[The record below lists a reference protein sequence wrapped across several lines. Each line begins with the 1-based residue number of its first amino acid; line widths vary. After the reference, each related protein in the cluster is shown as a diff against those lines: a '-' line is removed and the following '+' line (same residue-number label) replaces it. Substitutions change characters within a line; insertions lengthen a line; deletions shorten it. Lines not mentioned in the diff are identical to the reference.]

1 MQERIL
7 GTRDGGLK
15 VSAIGLGCMGI
26 TYGHGDA
33 MDYASAEKLLQ
44 SAVEM
49 GITLFDS
56 AECYDGNEVVV
67 GKALKPYRNQVA
79 IVTKCGIRHGVPA
92 ARYWMPGLR
101 QFFHL
106 SISHFRN

>member
-56 AECYDGNEVVV
+56 AEFYDGNEEVKHPVCPRIFPQQE
-67 GKALKPYRNQVA
+67 LHCLNQ
-79 IVTKCGIRHGVPA
+79 K
-92 ARYWMPGLR
+92 
-101 QFFHL
+101 
-106 SISHFRN
+106 